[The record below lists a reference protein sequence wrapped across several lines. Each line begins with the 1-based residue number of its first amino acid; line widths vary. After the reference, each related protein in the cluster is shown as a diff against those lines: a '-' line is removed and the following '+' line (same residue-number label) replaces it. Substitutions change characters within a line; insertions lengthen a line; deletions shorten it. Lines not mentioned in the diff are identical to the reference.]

1 MDCFFCVLG
10 NALALVIHVAQKGLR
25 RSLSLLSSLEIPSEG
40 LLLTWSETEPTTTAL
55 ALPRLVGP
63 GLLGGRARVWQF
75 GATAPANS
83 EGAGRILATVMTVD
97 LSIGVALKF
106 PFVLADH
113 LDGSL

>member
-1 MDCFFCVLG
+1 MEHMKNTRLTTKQPYQRHSG
-10 NALALVIHVAQKGLR
+10 GSATRQYPKT
-25 RSLSLLSSLEIPSEG
+25 RSPTG
-40 LLLTWSETEPTTTAL
+40 GSETEPTATAL